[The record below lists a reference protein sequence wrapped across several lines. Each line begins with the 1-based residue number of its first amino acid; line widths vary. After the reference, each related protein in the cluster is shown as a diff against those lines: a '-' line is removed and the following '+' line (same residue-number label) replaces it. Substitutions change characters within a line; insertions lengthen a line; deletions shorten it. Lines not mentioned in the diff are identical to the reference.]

1 MQRVKKWRCRRHCC
15 TSTFLTLGK
24 KHNAFLHFGRRSVES
39 MSRAVPSQRLRQE
52 TLRNWQI
59 KAISHVTYKQTMLKM
74 LHEGFSKV
82 RHTKAAH
89 CSAIETDGSEALY
102 RLSLPLFDKE
112 PFLHQKTRKTYVLR
126 AECQKSG
133 GAGGTASCR
142 GYRGRAPNPCAAAL
156 FPQTSVAL
164 FAGNGGQLGV
174 FRQTARK
181 TYVLRVLL

>member
-1 MQRVKKWRCRRHCC
+1 
-15 TSTFLTLGK
+15 
-24 KHNAFLHFGRRSVES
+24 

-126 AECQKSG
+126 AACQKRSRIAAFFDII
-133 GAGGTASCR
+133 GAGDEDAEERARTA
-142 GYRGRAPNPCAAAL
+142 
-156 FPQTSVAL
+156 
-164 FAGNGGQLGV
+164 AGNRDAVCGYAGAEGSS
-174 FRQTARK
+174 
-181 TYVLRVLL
+181 